1 MMVKNIE
8 SMNENYTFTK
18 DTYVNEE
25 LESSVTYEFNKKNN
39 IIEVLDSLVAF
50 LQASGFN
57 YIDKLTAVKTDGEEI
72 SSGDDIEFHLREVLE
87 EIIELTEKRPKTK
100 VKAVVSDEEEK
111 IVKLQFPKN
120 DDIEE

>member
-25 LESSVTYEFNKKNN
+25 LESSVTYEFNNKNN
-39 IIEVLDSLVAF
+39 
-50 LQASGFN
+50 
-57 YIDKLTAVKTDGEEI
+57 IDKLTAVKTDGEEI